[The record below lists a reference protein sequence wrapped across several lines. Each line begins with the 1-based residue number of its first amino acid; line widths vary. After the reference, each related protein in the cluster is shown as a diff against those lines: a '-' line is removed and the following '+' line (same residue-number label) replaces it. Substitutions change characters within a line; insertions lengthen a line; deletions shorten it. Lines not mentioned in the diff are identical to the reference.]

1 MPASS
6 SRPVRVNPTMLRFA
20 LSQLAGRRACAF
32 PSARVR
38 PGIIR
43 PGCRLLATSYDPHQL
58 LGVKPGASP
67 EELKAAYRKQA
78 MKYHPDRGGDPDK
91 FKQIS
96 EAYSRLSSGE
106 SSSSGFGGSGGGGGG
121 GGGFGGGG
129 FGRQGG
135 PVDAERLFREMFGQM
150 QRGGFGGGFSGSGG
164 FTQVQREIVQG
175 ADGKLKVRTTTVR
188 ADGTRS
194 VEEQELAA
202 GGGAGPFGGG
212 ANPFGGGGGR
222 FTQREFTE
230 RESPFGGAAFR
241 FRGRGERARGFE
253 PTAEERAE
261 LERQSEQ
268 VKQAMKQVAKE
279 AAKAIAGAAARAAA
293 DAARNAASSVAR
305 GVLNLLTSPF
315 GSKPDRT
322 GGSGPTDRFG
332 KRK

>member
-1 MPASS
+1 
-6 SRPVRVNPTMLRFA
+6 MLRLA
-20 LSQLAGRRACAF
+20 LSQLAGRRI
-32 PSARVR
+32 R
-38 PGIIR
+38 PGLIR

-67 EELKAAYRKQA
+67 KELKAAYRKQA

-129 FGRQGG
+129 FGGGGGGFGGGGFGRQGG
-135 PVDAERLFREMFGQM
+135 PVDAEQLFREMFGKM
-150 QRGGFGGGFSGSGG
+150 QQGGFGGGFSGGGGGGAG
-164 FTQVQREIVQG
+164 FTQVQQEIVQG
-175 ADGKLKVRTTTVR
+175 ADGKVKIRITTVR
-188 ADGTRS
+188 ADGSRS
-194 VEEQELAA
+194 VEEQELPA

-230 RESPFGGAAFR
+230 RESPFGGASFR

-268 VKQAMKQVAKE
+268 VK
-279 AAKAIAGAAARAAA
+279 
-293 DAARNAASSVAR
+293 
-305 GVLNLLTSPF
+305 
-315 GSKPDRT
+315 
-322 GGSGPTDRFG
+322 
-332 KRK
+332 

>member
-1 MPASS
+1 
-6 SRPVRVNPTMLRFA
+6 MLRLA
-20 LSQLAGRRACAF
+20 LSQLAGRRI
-32 PSARVR
+32 R
-38 PGIIR
+38 PGLIR

-67 EELKAAYRKQA
+67 KELKAAYRKQA

-106 SSSSGFGGSGGGGGG
+106 TSSSGFGGGGSGGGGGFGGGGFGGG

-135 PVDAERLFREMFGQM
+135 PVDAEQLFREMFGKM
-150 QRGGFGGGFSGSGG
+150 QQGGFGGGFSGGGGGGAG
-164 FTQVQREIVQG
+164 FTQVQQEIVQG
-175 ADGKLKVRTTTVR
+175 ADGKVKIRITTVR
-188 ADGTRS
+188 ADGSRS
-194 VEEQELAA
+194 VEEQELPA
-202 GGGAGPFGGG
+202 GGGAG
-212 ANPFGGGGGR
+212 PFGGGGGR

-230 RESPFGGAAFR
+230 RESPFGGASFR

-268 VKQAMKQVAKE
+268 AK
-279 AAKAIAGAAARAAA
+279 
-293 DAARNAASSVAR
+293 
-305 GVLNLLTSPF
+305 
-315 GSKPDRT
+315 
-322 GGSGPTDRFG
+322 
-332 KRK
+332 

>member
-1 MPASS
+1 
-6 SRPVRVNPTMLRFA
+6 MLRLA
-20 LSQLAGRRACAF
+20 RSQLAGRRAF
-32 PSARVR
+32 PSAHIR
-38 PGIIR
+38 PGLIK
-43 PGCRLLATSYDPHQL
+43 PGCRLLTTSYDPHQL

-106 SSSSGFGGSGGGGGG
+106 SSSSGFGGGGGFGDGGFGGG

-150 QRGGFGGGFSGSGG
+150 QRGGFGGGFSGGGGG
-164 FTQVQREIVQG
+164 FTQVQQEIVQG
-175 ADGKLKVRTTTVR
+175 ANGKLKMRTTTVR

-194 VEEQELAA
+194 VEEQEIAA
-202 GGGAGPFGGG
+202 GGGAGPFGAG

-315 GSKPDRT
+315 GSKPDGK
-322 GGSGPTDRFG
+322 GGGQGPTERFG
-332 KRK
+332 KRR

>member
-1 MPASS
+1 MM
-6 SRPVRVNPTMLRFA
+6 RLA
-20 LSQLAGRRACAF
+20 LSQLSGRRAAF
-32 PSARVR
+32 PSAR
-38 PGIIR
+38 IR
-43 PGCRLLATSYDPHQL
+43 PGLIRLLATSYDPHQL

-106 SSSSGFGGSGGGGGG
+106 GSSSGFGGGFGGGGGGFGGG

-129 FGRQGG
+129 FGGRGG
-135 PVDAERLFREMFGQM
+135 PVDAEQLFREMFGHM
-150 QRGGFGGGFSGSGG
+150 QRGGFSGGGGGFGG
-164 FTQVQREIVQG
+164 FTQVQQEIVQG
-175 ADGKLKVRTTTVR
+175 ADGKLKMRTTTVR

-194 VEEQELAA
+194 VEEQEFAA
-202 GGGAGPFGGG
+202 GRGHNPFGGGANPFGGGANPFGHG

-222 FTQREFTE
+222 FTQREFTG
-230 RESPFGGAAFR
+230 REAPFGGGSGFR
-241 FRGRGERARGFE
+241 SRGRGERARGFE

-261 LERQSEQ
+261 MERQSEQ

-279 AAKAIAGAAARAAA
+279 AAKAIAGAAVRAAA
-293 DAARNAASSVAR
+293 DAARNAASNVAR

-315 GSKPDRT
+315 GSKPDGT
-322 GGSGPTDRFG
+322 GGSGPKGRFG
-332 KRK
+332 KR

>member
-1 MPASS
+1 
-6 SRPVRVNPTMLRFA
+6 MLR
-20 LSQLAGRRACAF
+20 LSRSQLAGRRACAF
-32 PSARVR
+32 LSAHIR
-38 PGIIR
+38 PGLIR
-43 PGCRLLATSYDPHQL
+43 PGCRLLTTSYDPHQL

-106 SSSSGFGGSGGGGGG
+106 SSSSGFGGGGGFGDGGFGGG

-150 QRGGFGGGFSGSGG
+150 QRGGFGGGFSGGGGG
-164 FTQVQREIVQG
+164 FTQVQQEIVQG
-175 ADGKLKVRTTTVR
+175 ANGKLKMRTTTVR

-194 VEEQELAA
+194 VEEQEIAA

-212 ANPFGGGGGR
+212 ANPCGGGGGR

-315 GSKPDRT
+315 GSKPDGK
-322 GGSGPTDRFG
+322 GGGPGPTERFG
-332 KRK
+332 KRR

>member
-1 MPASS
+1 MM
-6 SRPVRVNPTMLRFA
+6 RLA
-20 LSQLAGRRACAF
+20 LSQLSGRRAAF
-32 PSARVR
+32 PSARSR
-38 PGIIR
+38 PGLI
-43 PGCRLLATSYDPHQL
+43 RLLATSYDPHQL

-106 SSSSGFGGSGGGGGG
+106 GSSSGFGGGFGGGGGGFGGG

-129 FGRQGG
+129 FGGRGG
-135 PVDAERLFREMFGQM
+135 PVDAEQLFREMFGHM
-150 QRGGFGGGFSGSGG
+150 QRGGFSGGGGGFGG
-164 FTQVQREIVQG
+164 FTQVQQEIVQG
-175 ADGKLKVRTTTVR
+175 ADGKLKMRTTTVR

-194 VEEQELAA
+194 VEEQEFAA
-202 GGGAGPFGGG
+202 GRGHNPFGGGANPFGGGANPFGHG

-222 FTQREFTE
+222 FTQRGFTG
-230 RESPFGGAAFR
+230 REAPFGGGSGFR
-241 FRGRGERARGFE
+241 SRGRGERARGFE

-261 LERQSEQ
+261 MERQSEQ

-293 DAARNAASSVAR
+293 DAARNAASNVAR

-315 GSKPDRT
+315 GSKPDGT
-322 GGSGPTDRFG
+322 GGSGPKGRFG
-332 KRK
+332 KR